1 MRQILIK
8 EICNEKPNSAALGAF
23 NSVVERATKII
34 NEGRSGG
41 ETKKQIIDYLRTDKK
56 VIIERSKNAFES
68 IRAPKRK
75 FN

>member
-8 EICNEKPNSAALGAF
+8 EICKEKPNSAALGAF

-41 ETKKQIIDYLRTDKK
+41 ETKKQITDYLRTDKK

-68 IRAPKRK
+68 IRVPKRK